1 MKLSKMLLIYSLLL
15 FVPIIPT
22 VLPKAALAQAAL
34 AQQEV
39 NFLLNQGEQQAKS
52 GNFNEAILTLNQV
65 IESEPNLAKA
75 YAIRAYSYLGLQ
87 YTDSAII
94 NFQKAAEL
102 YASQGDFKH
111 AEALRKLVR
120 EIQNPSGGSD

>member
-1 MKLSKMLLIYSLLL
+1 MKLSKMLLIHSLLL

-22 VLPKAALAQAAL
+22 ALPKAAL